1 MKNTIAKWA
10 KILVSPALHILF
22 HVKKTPKNQK
32 TFPWRFK
39 WVGRNT
45 FRTVM
50 GCFKWLIS
58 SNYDTW
64 CPPTHSKGIFA
75 KQPEC
80 PCQLAKSPSSL
91 GGAETTLTE
100 LCSLTSCRPSGDI
113 YSLAVSVQ
121 LVRLKPSLISSHI
134 PGMPSW
140 VFCIL
145 NDSWKTVLQG
155 LKMSNISIWF
165 SNILLSALKE
175 NPTIT

>member
-1 MKNTIAKWA
+1 MYQFSVKNTVAKWT
-10 KILVSPALHILF
+10 KILVSPGF
-22 HVKKTPKNQK
+22 HSPLWGGGN

-50 GCFKWLIS
+50 ECFKWLIS
-58 SNYDTW
+58 SNYDPW
-64 CPPTHSKGIFA
+64 CPPTHSEGIFA

-113 YSLAVSVQ
+113 YSSAISVQ

-145 NDSWKTVLQG
+145 NDSWKTQ
-155 LKMSNISIWF
+155 F
-165 SNILLSALKE
+165 CRD
-175 NPTIT
+175 